1 MLRGMLC
8 QSGLANDE
16 LTRLGQMDVKGA
28 HTLEATG
35 EKSNVVAKASM
46 KVRSKSCGDVGM
58 WR

>member
-1 MLRGMLC
+1 MLC